1 MIPRPSRKRLLFPL
15 LGLLTFLLAS
25 CGPAVQESDQA
36 AFIRTHYEKTEAMI
50 PMRDGIRLYTAIYA
64 PKPDS
69 PVFDHKGGFPFLMIR
84 TPYSSGPYG
93 EDAYPAGLGPDER
106 YVREGYIFVSQDVR
120 GQFLSEGEFINM
132 TPHIEEK
139 QDSTDVDESTDTYD
153 TVAWLVENVPD
164 NNGKVGQ
171 WGISYP
177 GFYTAAGM
185 IDAHPALV
193 AVSPQAP
200 IADWW
205 YDDFHHH
212 GAFFLPH
219 AFGFLS
225 FFGLSH
231 EGQGTEWPGRIVDI
245 WTPDGYLFYMDMGP
259 LKNANERYLEGR
271 IAFWNDIVEH
281 PNYDRFWQRRN
292 IIPHLDG
299 VTPAVLTV
307 GGWYDAEDLYGPLNI
322 YRAVEANNP
331 DIFNV
336 LVKGPWAHGGWHR
349 SAGDQLGDAYF
360 EEQTSR
366 FFLEQVE
373 FPFFQHYLKGAPA
386 PELAEATMFETGSN
400 TWRTFDQW
408 PPAEA
413 ASRSLFMRDG
423 GSLSWSRPSADR
435 GYDAYISDP
444 AKPVPHTREITQ
456 GMNRTYMTE
465 DQRFAARR
473 PDVLVYRSEVLEE
486 PVTLA
491 GPIVADLW
499 VSTSQQDADW
509 VVKVIDEFPPD
520 AEDFPDLDPGMHT
533 GGYQMMVRSEVLRG
547 RFREDPSRPEPF
559 TPGEPSRVRVPLQDV
574 LHTFRP
580 GHRIMIQIQS
590 TWFPLVDRNPQK
602 WVDNIYQAEAGDFTA
617 AEHRVYRMRTYPSRI
632 QVGVLPPER

>member
-1 MIPRPSRKRLLFPL
+1 MSLTRSRRH
-15 LGLLTFLLAS
+15 LLALPILAILLS
-25 CGPAVQESDQA
+25 LAGCSPAGQELSDGE
-36 AFIRTHYEKTEAMI
+36 FIRAHYEKTEAMI
-50 PMRDGIRLYTAIYA
+50 PMRDGVKLYTAIYR

-69 PVFDHKGGFPFLMIR
+69 PAFDHDEGFPILMIR

-93 EDAYPAGLGPDER
+93 EESYPRSLGPDSVYLR
-106 YVREGYIFVSQDVR
+106 DGYIFVSQDVR

-153 TVAWLVENVPD
+153 TVAWLVENVPN

-259 LKNANERYLEGR
+259 LKNANERYLESR

-331 DIFNV
+331 GIFNV
-336 LVKGPWAHGGWHR
+336 LVEGPWSHGGWHR
-349 SAGDQLGDAYF
+349 GAGDQLGDAYF

-373 FPFFQHYLKGAPA
+373 FPFFQHYLKGEGTAD
-386 PELAEATMFETGSN
+386 LAEATMFETGSN
-400 TWRTFDQW
+400 TWRTFEQW

-435 GYDAYISDP
+435 GYDAYLSDP

-473 PDVLVYRSEVLEE
+473 PDVLVYRTGVLEE
-486 PVTLA
+486 PITLA

-509 VVKVIDEFPPD
+509 VVKVIDEFPPG

-547 RFREDPSRPEPF
+547 RFRNDPSRPEPF
-559 TPGEPSRVRVPLQDV
+559 TPGEPTRVRFELQDI

-580 GHRIMIQIQS
+580 GHRVMVQIQS

-602 WVDNIYQAEAGDFTA
+602 WVPNIYKADEEDFTA
-617 AEHRVYRMRTYPSRI
+617 AEHRVYRNRSYPSRI
-632 QVGVLPPER
+632 QAGVLPPER